1 MMTAFTASEQHAH
14 EQRSAVLVLLTTAI
28 ALLLGWG
35 IMTAVTTAANTVTRD
50 GITAEAP
57 AGWLVQDGAGTL
69 ILVVRNPRD
78 LDELYRVLHMHA
90 DADLEAMATMRN
102 NNRAL
107 QETAFHIL
115 ETTPIVFDGR
125 DGFKVNYAYADTDN
139 TKPQIIEGVD
149 YYFPEGDDVLLISFE
164 AESETFAADFPRFI
178 RFLRSVSVT
187 GGS

>member
-1 MMTAFTASEQHAH
+1 
-14 EQRSAVLVLLTTAI
+14 
-28 ALLLGWG
+28 
-35 IMTAVTTAANTVTRD
+35 
-50 GITAEAP
+50 
-57 AGWLVQDGAGTL
+57 VQDGAGTL
-69 ILVVRNPRD
+69 IMVVRNPRD
-78 LDELYRVLHMHA
+78 LDELYRVLLLPA

-102 NNRAL
+102 NNRAHCRR
-107 QETAFHIL
+107 TAFHIL

-149 YYFPEGDDVLLISFE
+149 YYFPEGNNVLLISFE
-164 AESETFAADFPRFI
+164 AESETFAADFPRFT